1 MAGVGIYWCLVELLH
16 EGCGEI
22 ENDLETLSFQLQADE
37 QIIKDVID
45 ICFSVKDD
53 MIFCERVIENL
64 QFREASR
71 LQKSA
76 AGTAGALARWGSK
89 DTPIDVLKQ
98 SDNNRITL
106 LSQKYNIVMA
116 ENGKEKEKEKEKEK
130 DKVKGKVKDKDK
142 ALKAT
147 ILAEINKIYNSDDN
161 DVIVLA
167 LENLYRYNE
176 EVPKWGKI
184 AEILDYSE
192 SQIESFKQLIS
203 NKLKTEVI

>member
-1 MAGVGIYWCLVELLH
+1 MAGIGVYWCLVELLH

-22 ENDLETLSFQLQADE
+22 ENDIETLAFQLQTDE
-37 QIIKDVID
+37 QIIRDVID
-45 ICFSVKDD
+45 VCFSVRDNI
-53 MIFCERVIENL
+53 IFCERVIENL
-64 QFREASR
+64 TFREEKR
-71 LQKSA
+71 LANVERAKK
-76 AGTAGALARWGSK
+76 GAEARWKDKDTNSK
-89 DTPIDVLKQ
+89 DKDSNSMLKA
-98 SDNNRITL
+98 SLKDKYSMLTL
-106 LSQKYNIVMA
+106 A
-116 ENGKEKEKEKEKEK
+116 KEKEKEKEKEK
-130 DKVKGKVKDKDK
+130 VKGKDKDKDK
-142 ALKAT
+142 ALKAA
-147 ILAEINKIYNSDDN
+147 ILAEINKVYNSDDN